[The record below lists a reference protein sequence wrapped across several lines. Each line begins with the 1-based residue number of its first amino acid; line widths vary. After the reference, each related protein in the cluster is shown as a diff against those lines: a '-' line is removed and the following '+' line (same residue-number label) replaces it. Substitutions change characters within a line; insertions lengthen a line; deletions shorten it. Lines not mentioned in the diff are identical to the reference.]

1 MILLNCIYRW
11 WKALNFS
18 EKLPFIRDRVI
29 ECYFWIL
36 GVYFEPEYLLARRM
50 LTKVIAMTSAIDD
63 IYDVY
68 GTFEEIEL
76 FTEAVDRL
84 KLIHTF
90 SFQLSIIIKCKFKHL
105 TIILTIHINLKSQ
118 LTLTV

>member
-1 MILLNCIYRW
+1 
-11 WKALNFS
+11 
-18 EKLPFIRDRVI
+18 VI

-68 GTFEEIEL
+68 GTLEEIEL

-84 KLIHTF
+84 KLIHF
-90 SFQLSIIIKCKFKHL
+90 L
-105 TIILTIHINLKSQ
+105 ILVIYYNK
-118 LTLTV
+118 V